1 MQSCRFSVLVFDNIF
16 FVWYMYM
23 ILIFFL
29 YSLLVTNATMSCFNN
44 IKFMYVIIGLSN
56 ICILIVLICELINL

>member
-1 MQSCRFSVLVFDNIF
+1 MIYVHDFDF
-16 FVWYMYM
+16 
-23 ILIFFL
+23 FFL
-29 YSLLVTNATMSCFNN
+29 YSLLVTNATMSCFKN

>member
-1 MQSCRFSVLVFDNIF
+1 MVYVHDFD
-16 FVWYMYM
+16 
-23 ILIFFL
+23 FFL